1 MPMTAL
7 DFDTHKA
14 VKNLQKAGFE
24 EPAAEA
30 LIDTIDTAVRAQ
42 VATKA
47 DLELLEQRLG
57 RRMDNLKHETQSDM
71 DNFRS
76 EIKSDMDNLRHGTK
90 SDMDNLRHEI
100 KSDMDNLRHGTKSDM
115 DSLRND
121 FRSLGQETQARL
133 DVMGER
139 MDGLEK
145 NLTAQMVILKRDVT
159 IRLGGLM
166 VVGIGVL
173 AALETL

>member
-57 RRMDNLKHETQSDM
+57 RRMDNLKHET
-71 DNFRS
+71 
-76 EIKSDMDNLRHGTK
+76 KSDTQLLEQRLGRRMDNLKHEVK

-100 KSDMDNLRHGTKSDM
+100 KSDMDSLRHETKSDM
-115 DSLRND
+115 DNLRSDFGSLR
-121 FRSLGQETQARL
+121 QETKAGL

-139 MDGLEK
+139 MDGLET

>member
-47 DLELLEQRLG
+47 DLEVQEQRLG
-57 RRMDNLKHETQSDM
+57 RRMDNLRHE
-71 DNFRS
+71 
-76 EIKSDMDNLRHGTK
+76 TK
-90 SDMDNLRHEI
+90 SDMDNLR
-100 KSDMDNLRHGTKSDM
+100 S
-115 DSLRND
+115 D
-121 FRSLGQETQARL
+121 FRSLGQETRARL

-145 NLTAQMVILKRDVT
+145 NLIAQMVILKRDVT

-166 VVGIGVL
+166 VAGIGVL
-173 AALETL
+173 AALEVF